1 MTTEQT
7 PNWVNVQKKTFTR
20 WVNTYLAERM
30 MKCNDLQWDL
40 GDGLNLIA
48 LLEVISSKTVATKYN
63 KNPKMTM
70 QKVENLNFCIN
81 FLTNE
86 GIKLVN
92 IDGTDIAD
100 GNLKI
105 ILGLIWTIILRYQIQ
120 VSADGSAKAELLA
133 WVRSKIPEYNINNF
147 TSDWADGKAI
157 MALAEAVEPG
167 QFNLPADFSTDAV
180 TNAKNGINSAK
191 NKMSIPDILDPED
204 MVHHPDELAN
214 MTYISY
220 FRDYLDVLRRRNE
233 ELALERTPV
242 PANCIAYGPGL
253 ENVTA
258 QEDTSF
264 TIEAKNVHGRR
275 VPVGGHSFDVN
286 IQSPNGQVPYK
297 MNDNGDGT
305 YTVLYNTPVMGPHVI
320 EVKLKDQHIK
330 DSPFNLNVHPSLPWA
345 ATSGIKEVS
354 FVVQSRDRLG
364 KDKTS
369 GGAKVECSVAHE
381 SGKSAESHVTDNGNG
396 TYGVTYSL
404 AHGSGKYVVSVV
416 LNGNDVGGTPFVQ
429 NIS

>member
-1 MTTEQT
+1 MSTEQT

-20 WVNTYLAERM
+20 WVNTYLAEKM
-30 MKCNDLQWDL
+30 MKVNDIQWDL
-40 GDGLNLIA
+40 SDGLSLLA
-48 LLEVISSKTVATKYN
+48 LLEVISSKTVANKYH

-120 VSADGSAKAELLA
+120 VSQEGSAKAELLA

-147 TSDWADGKAI
+147 TNDWASGKAI

-167 QFNLPADFSTDAV
+167 QFNLPSDFSNDAL
-180 TNAKNGINSAK
+180 TNARNGINSAK

-204 MVHHPDELAN
+204 MVQHPDELAN

-220 FRDYLDVLRRRNE
+220 FRDYLDVLRRKNE
-233 ELALERTPV
+233 EMLLERTPV

-258 QEDTSF
+258 CEDTSF
-264 TIEAKNVHGRR
+264 TIEARNVHGRK

-286 IQSPNGQVPYK
+286 IQGPSGQVPYK

-305 YTVLYNTPVMGPHVI
+305 YTVHYNTPLQGPHKI
-320 EVKLKDQHIK
+320 EVKHKDQHIK
-330 DSPFNLNVHPSLPWA
+330 DSPFSLNVHPSMPWA
-345 ATSGIKEVS
+345 ATSSIRDVS
-354 FVVQSRDRLG
+354 FVVQSRDKG
-364 KDKTS
+364 GNNKTT
-369 GGAKVECSVAHE
+369 GGAKVEVSVVHE
-381 SGKSAESHVTDNGNG
+381 NGKHAESKVQDIGDG
-396 TYGVTYSL
+396 TYGVNYTL
-404 AHGSGKYVVSVV
+404 GHGSGKYTISVV